1 MMTMI
6 IMKLKLMAK
15 MKMMRQRTNPQG
27 SFCLRDGILKLT
39 TGLLQLLCLRS

>member
-6 IMKLKLMAK
+6 ITKLKLMAK
-15 MKMMRQRTNPQG
+15 MKMMRTNPQG
-27 SFCLRDGILKLT
+27 SFCLCDGVLKLT